1 MEDRND
7 TYDMREKPNG
17 RFLARFPII
26 TLHAKEFERKACR
39 KPEAFFRRLTL
50 QEVSH
55 LYLSRYKS
63 STLATA
69 VSRVPMYL
77 HSRLSN
83 VLPARFQGKSIGI
96 FVGESRAS
104 RKVETLGVGIINW
117 QDKMIKQSIRMRLK
131 STSKGNDP
139 STRCDLE
146 KNSEESI

>member
-1 MEDRND
+1 MASLRIFVRIFSRYLVAVRVSRND

-26 TLHAKEFERKACR
+26 TLHTKEFERKACR

-96 FVGESRAS
+96 FVGE
-104 RKVETLGVGIINW
+104 
-117 QDKMIKQSIRMRLK
+117 
-131 STSKGNDP
+131 
-139 STRCDLE
+139 
-146 KNSEESI
+146 